1 MNQGPHAKSRLVVRA
16 HEPWRVRLVIGFVV
30 VLILGTAWLM
40 FDYGHRHAGFDSEQY
55 SRDQSDWDSEQQRL
69 ESQISELRAKVARLE
84 IAGEVS
90 KHAALLVRDE
100 LAQQQ
105 QESQSMREELAFY
118 RGIVSPER
126 GRNGLYIH
134 TVQLVPGKQ
143 EREYLYSLTVIHKQG
158 LKKRHR
164 RITGTLD
171 FKLEGKRAG
180 KQVILPLSA
189 LQPGRKLPI
198 TLTFKYFNRVKG
210 RLVLPAGFEPETV
223 VVTIK
228 PKRKKINGDTKRQPW
243 RVRSLTKQG

>member
-1 MNQGPHAKSRLVVRA
+1 MREGPQTKSRLVVRA
-16 HEPWRVRLVIGFVV
+16 HEPWRVRLAIAAVA
-30 VLILGTAWLM
+30 VLILGIGWWM
-40 FDYGHRHAGFDSEQY
+40 FDYGHEHAGFDSEQY
-55 SRDQSDWDSEQQRL
+55 SREQSDWESEQQRL
-69 ESQISELRAKVARLE
+69 DKRISELRAEVARLE

-105 QESQSMREELAFY
+105 KDSQSMREELAFY
-118 RGIVSPER
+118 RGIVSPEQ

-164 RITGTLD
+164 RITGTLAL
-171 FKLEGKRAG
+171 KLEGKQAG
-180 KQVILPLSA
+180 KQVVLPLSR

-198 TLTFKYFNRVKG
+198 TLSFKYFNRVKG
-210 RLVLPAGFEPETV
+210 RLVLPEGFEPENV

-243 RVRSLTKQG
+243 RVRPLTKQG

>member
-1 MNQGPHAKSRLVVRA
+1 MKEVPQAKSRLVVRT
-16 HEPWRVRLVIGFVV
+16 HEPWRVRVVIGAVV
-30 VLILGTAWLM
+30 VLLLGTAWMM
-40 FDYGHRHAGFDSEQY
+40 FNYGHKHAGFDSAAY
-55 SRDQSDWDSEQQRL
+55 SREQSEWESEQQRL
-69 ESQISELRAKVARLE
+69 ENQISELRAKVARLE
-84 IAGEVS
+84 IAGQVS
-90 KHAALLVRDE
+90 KHAALLIRDE

-105 QESQSMREELAFY
+105 LDSQSMREELAFY
-118 RGIVSPER
+118 RGIVSPEQ

-171 FKLEGKRAG
+171 FKLEGKQAG
-180 KQVILPLSA
+180 KQVTLPLSA

-198 TLTFKYFNRVKG
+198 TLSFKYFNRVKG
-210 RLVLPAGFEPETV
+210 RLVLPEGFEPETV

-243 RVRSLTKQG
+243 RIRSLTKQG